1 MTETRPTL
9 SELEAADDFANRH
22 IGPDE
27 AESIAMLKTLG
38 LSSLDELVEKT
49 VPGKIRTDLPDLPE
63 ARSEAQVLAKL
74 RELAGRNQPL
84 TSLIGQGYHD
94 CILPPVI
101 QRNLLENPGWYT
113 AYTPYQAEIAQGR
126 LEALINFQQM
136 VVDLTGLDLANAS
149 MLDEATAVAEAM
161 TLMRR
166 VGKSKSARCFVADDM
181 HPQTLAVLKTR
192 AKPLGI
198 ELDIGAPD
206 SDFDASDY
214 FGVIL
219 QYPNTYGTIGDHGK
233 LVERCHEGGALVTVA
248 SDLLSLLKL
257 TPPGEWGADIVV
269 GSAQRFGV
277 PMAYGGPHAAF
288 FATRDAYKRSV
299 PGRIVGVSTDSN
311 GDPALRLALQTRE
324 QHIRREKATSNICT
338 AQVLLAV
345 IAGFYAVWHGPLGL
359 KRIANRVHRFTGI
372 LAQGLGKL
380 GYEVVNDS
388 WFDTLTVKAGPEVLQ
403 RAREAGIN
411 LRPVDDSHV
420 GISLDEIT
428 TRATLQA
435 VLSVFADK
443 QDHGLDLL
451 KLDEAADSGIP
462 KALQRKSD
470 YLTHPVFNSYHSET
484 EMLRYLRRLREK
496 DIALDRS
503 MIPLGSC
510 TMKLNAAAEM
520 MAITLPGFAAMHP
533 FAPTDQAPG
542 YMELIGDLEDWLAR
556 ITGFD
561 AISLQPNAGSQGE
574 YAGLLAIRA
583 YHDSRGDDQRTVCLI
598 PSSAHGTN
606 PASAIMAGMDV
617 VVVGCDEEG
626 NIDLADLEKKASA
639 KADSLAA
646 LMVTYPSTHGVFE
659 EEIRRIC
666 EIVHENGGQVYM
678 DGANLNAMVGLCQ
691 PGQFGPDVAHLNL
704 HKTFC
709 IPHGGGGPGVGPIGV
724 RDHLAPFLP
733 NHPVV
738 KEAGPE
744 SGVGPVAAAPWGS
757 AGILPITWAYLAL
770 MGPEGLKK
778 ASQVAILNANYM
790 AKRLE
795 GHYDVLYKGR
805 NGLVAHECILDTRDF
820 KDTAGISVDDIAKRL
835 MDFGYHA
842 PTMSWPVAGT
852 LMAEPTESESRAELD
867 RFCQAMI
874 TIRKEIAAIEKGEAD
889 KEDNPLRNAPHTAEA
904 VLSEDWSHAYSR
916 DQAAYPLNSLREAKY
931 WPPVGRIDNV
941 AGDRNLVCTCPP
953 LSAYQEAAE

>member
-1 MTETRPTL
+1 MTDTRPTL

-49 VPGKIRTDLPDLPE
+49 VPGKIRSDLPDLPE

-84 TSLIGQGYHD
+84 TSLIGLGYHD

-136 VVDLTGLDLANAS
+136 VIDLTGLDLANAS

-166 VGKSKSARCFVADDM
+166 VGKNKSARCFVAEDM
-181 HPQTLAVLKTR
+181 HPQTLAVLETR

-198 ELDIGAPD
+198 ELDFGDPA
-206 SDFDASDY
+206 SDFDAAQY

-219 QYPNTYGTIGDHGK
+219 QYPNTYGSIDDHAK
-233 LVERCHEGGALVTVA
+233 LAERCHEGGAQVTVA

-257 TPPGEWGADIVV
+257 TPPGEWGADLVV

-288 FATRDAYKRSV
+288 FATRDSYKRSV

-311 GDPALRLALQTRE
+311 GDPAFRLALQTRE

-345 IAGFYAVWHGPLGL
+345 IAGFYAVWHGPQGL
-359 KRIANRVHRFTGI
+359 KRIADRVHRFTGI

-388 WFDTLTVKAGPEVLQ
+388 WFDTLTVKAGPEVLK

-411 LRPVDDSHV
+411 LRQVDEAHV
-420 GISLDEIT
+420 GLALDETT
-428 TRATLQA
+428 TRETLRT
-435 VLSVFADK
+435 VLAVFAGK
-443 QDHGLDLL
+443 EDHGLELL
-451 KLDEAADSGIP
+451 KLDEEAASGIP
-462 KALQRKSD
+462 KSLQRKSD

-496 DIALDRS
+496 DVALDRS

-626 NIDLADLEKKASA
+626 NIDLADLEKKAGD

-659 EEIRRIC
+659 EEIAVSARSFTRT
-666 EIVHENGGQVYM
+666 
-678 DGANLNAMVGLCQ
+678 AARSTWT
-691 PGQFGPDVAHLNL
+691 GP
-704 HKTFC
+704 T
-709 IPHGGGGPGVGPIGV
+709 
-724 RDHLAPFLP
+724 
-733 NHPVV
+733 
-738 KEAGPE
+738 
-744 SGVGPVAAAPWGS
+744 
-757 AGILPITWAYLAL
+757 
-770 MGPEGLKK
+770 
-778 ASQVAILNANYM
+778 
-790 AKRLE
+790 
-795 GHYDVLYKGR
+795 
-805 NGLVAHECILDTRDF
+805 
-820 KDTAGISVDDIAKRL
+820 
-835 MDFGYHA
+835 
-842 PTMSWPVAGT
+842 
-852 LMAEPTESESRAELD
+852 
-867 RFCQAMI
+867 
-874 TIRKEIAAIEKGEAD
+874 
-889 KEDNPLRNAPHTAEA
+889 
-904 VLSEDWSHAYSR
+904 
-916 DQAAYPLNSLREAKY
+916 
-931 WPPVGRIDNV
+931 
-941 AGDRNLVCTCPP
+941 
-953 LSAYQEAAE
+953 